1 LFFAQLISLIKNN
14 LVKASHAA
22 ETIAAKAAEAKNST
36 VSAAHTAASTV
47 QGRTL
52 IFLFWNKNQ
61 IVFLEKTNALVDSGK
76 QALASNAQSTTEHI
90 TQEVEVTPVVADADE
105 AIVAAKPPKTS
116 KGPIH
121 AVRKFFI
128 RLFNPSR
135 RQAQTKT
142 TITETVQTTET
153 VAATNNSLESS

>member
-1 LFFAQLISLIKNN
+1 M
-14 LVKASHAA
+14 
-22 ETIAAKAAEAKNST
+22 
-36 VSAAHTAASTV
+36 
-47 QGRTL
+47 
-52 IFLFWNKNQ
+52 
-61 IVFLEKTNALVDSGK
+61 LEKTNALVDSGK